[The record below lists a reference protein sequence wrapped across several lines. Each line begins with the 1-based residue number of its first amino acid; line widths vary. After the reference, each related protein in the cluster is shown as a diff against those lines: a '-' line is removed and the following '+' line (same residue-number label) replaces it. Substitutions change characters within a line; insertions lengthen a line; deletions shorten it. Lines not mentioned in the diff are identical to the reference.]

1 VIALARIA
9 LRLLA
14 DLADLVVPSATPL
27 SRHRIGERHG
37 VRARSVLGG
46 LHHEYVLAPAL
57 A

>member
-46 LHHEYVLAPAL
+46 LHHEYALVPAL